1 MPVRKTL
8 VLAINSL
15 SLLCLS
21 TAGGAANAT
30 PASSSSSSSSSSA
43 SPPPVTTSGAAKPV
57 IVHALEREGVTSL
70 QPFDTGIKDL
80 QGFAGLAGQQPM
92 AVYLLADGT
101 GIVGTRIDADG
112 KPLDIERVTKLI
124 ERPLGD
130 TIWSKLAA
138 AHWVQDGK
146 KDAPRIVY
154 TFSDPNCPY
163 CNRFWE
169 TARPWVDSGKVQ
181 LRHVLVG
188 VIKPDSVTKAAA
200 ILSAPD
206 PSTALLQNERKFA
219 QGGIKPARNVT
230 ETVAKKL
237 QSNQMLMAELGF
249 RGTPGIVYRNDT
261 GIVERA
267 NGMPPSNSLT
277 TILGEK

>member
-8 VLAINSL
+8 ALAISSL
-15 SLLCLS
+15 SLLCMS
-21 TAGGAANAT
+21 TVGVAADAA
-30 PASSSSSSSSSSA
+30 PASGSPTSSA
-43 SPPPVTTSGAAKPV
+43 TAPGATKPV
-57 IVHALEREGVTSL
+57 IVQALEHEGVTSL
-70 QPFDTGIKDL
+70 QPFDTGVKGL
-80 QGFAGLAGQQPM
+80 QAFAGLAGQQPM

-101 GIVGTRIDADG
+101 AIVGTRIGADG
-112 KPLDIERVTKLI
+112 KPLDIERVTQLI
-124 ERPLGD
+124 EKPLGD

-154 TFSDPNCPY
+154 TFSDANCPY

-169 TARPWVDSGKVQ
+169 TARPWIDSGKVQ
-181 LRHVLVG
+181 MRHVLVG

-200 ILSAPD
+200 ILGAPNPSA
-206 PSTALLQNERKFA
+206 ALLQNERKFA
-219 QGGIKPARNVT
+219 QGGIKPARSVT
-230 ETVAKKL
+230 ETIAKKL

-249 RGTPGIVYRNDT
+249 RGTPGIVYRNDK

-267 NGMPPSNSLT
+267 NGMPPSNALP